1 MPRGVLFLIVL
12 VLLAQTVFAFD
23 FDVEITPDVK
33 AIKTNENAEFTLKLT
48 HDSKDTESFAVYSP
62 DINWNIITDPYPYLT
77 QGSHELK
84 LIVNP
89 LNVPSGVYRIPVF
102 IKATSTDDLLKR
114 QVGIELTSSEPEYSE
129 RLPAVKAKIDFPNK
143 IDPRTPVK
151 LVLNLENRNK
161 RELSN
166 VLIKVRSDLV
176 NEDYKTSLAATEKKQ
191 LEFTISFQ
199 EKTRPRTD
207 VLRTSVFLVE
217 PEKTY
222 RYDVEE
228 KPYSIDQYGDVSVK
242 EEVDD
247 GWFTDVKVV
256 KFTNT
261 GNSRLP
267 ASYSQELG
275 FFKGLFTTLT
285 PEPNNNDKWEFELD
299 VNEEKAIKVY
309 TSYVSLAVF
318 IILVLLSVTA
328 YYVFRSPVVLVK
340 KTQVLK
346 STEGGIN
353 KLKVLLF
360 LKNRSSQKIKNVRVL
375 DVIPNLA
382 DFVEQ
387 KYEGTLNP
395 VTIKNLEKGTLLKWQ
410 MELLEPGEERI
421 IYYNVRNKLSVLE
434 GLTLPVAVA
443 KFTVA
448 GNVERSTKSN
458 VVDVNL

>member
-12 VLLAQTVFAFD
+12 LLLAQTVFAFS
-23 FDVEITPDVK
+23 FDAEITPDVK
-33 AIKTNENAEFTLKLT
+33 AIKSNENAEFTLKLT

-62 DINWNIITDPYPYLT
+62 DINWNVVTDPYPYLV
-77 QGSHELK
+77 QGSHDLK
-84 LIVNP
+84 LTITP
-89 LNVPSGVYRIPVF
+89 LNVPSGVYRIPIY
-102 IKATSTDDLLKR
+102 IKSTSNDDLLKR
-114 QVGIELTSSEPEYSE
+114 QVGVELSSSEPEYSE
-129 RLPAVKAKIDFPNK
+129 RLPAVKAKIDFPSK
-143 IDPRTPVK
+143 VDPRTPVK

-176 NEDYKTSLAATEKKQ
+176 NEDYKTSLTANEKKQ
-191 LEFTISFQ
+191 LEFTISFP

-228 KPYSIDQYGDVSVK
+228 KQYSIDKYGEIAVK
-242 EEVDD
+242 EELDA
-247 GWFTDVKVV
+247 GWLTDIKVV
-256 KFTNT
+256 KFTNI
-261 GNSRLP
+261 GNDRLP
-267 ASYSQELG
+267 ATYVQELG
-275 FFKGLFTTLT
+275 FLKGLFTTLT
-285 PEPNNNDKWEFELD
+285 PEPNSKNKWEFELD
-299 VNEEKAIKVY
+299 VNEEKTVKVY

-318 IILVLLSVTA
+318 VILVLLSITA

-360 LKNRSSQKIKNVRVL
+360 LKNRSSQKIRNVRVL

-395 VTIKNLEKGTLLKWQ
+395 VAIKNLEKGTLLKWQ
-410 MELLEPGEERI
+410 IELLEPGEERI

-434 GLTLPVAVA
+434 GLTLPVAVV
-443 KFTVA
+443 KFSVA
-448 GNVERSTKSN
+448 GNIERSTKSN
-458 VVDVNL
+458 VVDVTL